1 MGLETDLD
9 EIRKLAEERDDENWK
24 FCTFLKQRD
33 GVDKRAYRILEGV
46 LAGIDCT
53 TCGNCCLTM
62 EVCVTDTDVARLAV
76 HLSVT
81 PKKFREQYV
90 VRDEHGNARLRGRP
104 CVFLEGK
111 RCSVYDARPEDCRAF
126 PHLHKKGIVS
136 LLMGVIGNYSVC
148 PIVFNV
154 YERLKDEMWQGRGKR

>member
-104 CVFLEGK
+104 CVFPYSWASSAITPSALSSSTFMNASRTRCGK
-111 RCSVYDARPEDCRAF
+111 GGESDEQEEKAPARQRSF
-126 PHLHKKGIVS
+126 
-136 LLMGVIGNYSVC
+136 GN
-148 PIVFNV
+148 
-154 YERLKDEMWQGRGKR
+154 